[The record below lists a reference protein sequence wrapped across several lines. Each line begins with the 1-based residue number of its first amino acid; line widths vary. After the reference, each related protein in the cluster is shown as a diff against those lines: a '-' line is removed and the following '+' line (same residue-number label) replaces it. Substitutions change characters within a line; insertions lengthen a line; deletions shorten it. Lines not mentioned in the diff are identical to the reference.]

1 MPPNF
6 LAEFGEQVMKTNEI
20 IGEAGFVKTLGRQV
34 AGAAKA
40 GLTGQNMRQGAI
52 SATDAGEAKDMIDA
66 ETTNI
71 LKRWTQ
77 KTAANPNAKTDKEL
91 HSFILQWR
99 KVAPESDF
107 PGPTPGTAANPGR
120 TKEYIRA
127 LIGAELSASEFGMRD
142 APAQTDKPADEQ
154 PPEGGAG
161 GPKLEPGQ
169 QGTKEVTTQDPKL
182 LPIGTQFTD
191 TQNNTYKWEGQ
202 QWTMLGKDGKWQGGQ
217 IKNQIAWKLYLQAI
231 EQGKALAPI
240 SAKPDPAMA
249 AKAQPADP
257 NAPGAEAG
265 AATTDG
271 DKEAPTGPSAEFK
284 QVSDW
289 VAKQNKTTVQS
300 ILKQLGA

>member
-6 LAEFGEQVMKTNEI
+6 RVEFGEQVMKTIEI
-20 IGEAGFVKTLGRQV
+20 IGEAGFGKTLGRQV

-52 SATDAGEAKDMIDA
+52 NATDAGEASDMVDA
-66 ETTNI
+66 ETTNV

-91 HSFILQWR
+91 HAFILQWR
-99 KVAPESDF
+99 KVAPASDF
-107 PGPTPGTAANPGR
+107 PAPTPGTATNPGK
-120 TKEYIRA
+120 TKQYIRDLVA
-127 LIGAELSASEFGMRD
+127 AELSASEFGMRT
-142 APAQTDKPADEQ
+142 ASSNANEPAAEQ
-154 PPEGGAG
+154 PPEGGNSG
-161 GPKLEPGQ
+161 SKLEPGQ

-191 TQNNTYKWEGQ
+191 TQNSTYKWEGQ
-202 QWTMLGKDGKWQGGQ
+202 QWTMLGKDGTWQGGQ
-217 IKNQIAWKLYLQAI
+217 IKNKIAWDLYLQAI
-231 EQGKALAPI
+231 NQGKALAPI

-249 AKAQPADP
+249 AKAEPTQP
-257 NAPGAEAG
+257 G
-265 AATTDG
+265 AATTDS
-271 DKEAPTGPSAEFK
+271 DKEAPAGPSTEFK

-300 ILKQLGA
+300 ILKQLEA